1 MTTYLFSLYLLSGV
15 PSFFIFLLALYL
27 LSGVPSFF
35 NFFEDEDCLVEE
47 FFCLEWCFFCVSFF

>member
-47 FFCLEWCFFCVSFF
+47 LFCLEWCFF